1 MRDPCSRRKSFGRKI
16 IVLTRYPCNTTKRLP
31 RGRDCVGGVL
41 ARAAGAR
48 LRELPSTHTGVEV
61 LHLTLR
67 ELPAAAPQQDK
78 ATTPEESLSRP
89 PHPPIKHLTIPPTPK
104 YLLSYLLSIYLK

>member
-1 MRDPCSRRKSFGRKI
+1 MYHKTHVVGIFSAVERFY
-16 IVLTRYPCNTTKRLP
+16 LHALP
-31 RGRDCVGGVL
+31 RRYDQGSLAREL

-67 ELPAAAPQQDK
+67 ELLSAAV
-78 ATTPEESLSRP
+78 
-89 PHPPIKHLTIPPTPK
+89 
-104 YLLSYLLSIYLK
+104 